1 MEVRPA
7 GPDTELIGG
16 GATRRADGPPQ
27 DHGGSLDAAI
37 LEQSPLPRKAH
48 QLGTRLEVERLIEP
62 ADRGDHQPDARPGRR
77 GPTKFIGEVY
87 DVIRNEARPL
97 DGRGGSSPTVPMGG
111 IVPFPPSEGSPDEH
125 HQQERK
131 STRLN
136 SSH

>member
-48 QLGTRLEVERLIEP
+48 QLGTRLEVERLIAP
-62 ADRGDHQPDARPGRR
+62 ADRGDHQPDARPARR
-77 GPTKFIGEVY
+77 GPTKFNSAVY
-87 DVIRNEARPL
+87 HVIRQPARPL
-97 DGRGGSSPTVPMGG
+97 HGRGGRSPTVPLVAL
-111 IVPFPPSEGSPDEH
+111 VPTPPSKQTP
-125 HQQERK
+125 HQ
-131 STRLN
+131 
-136 SSH
+136 